1 MSIKGT
7 PRTSHGMYGS
17 PTYHTYWGML
27 ARCTKPDSVRWEDY
41 GERGIKVCARWLASF
56 ENFLE
61 DMGIRP
67 EGKTLDRIC
76 GDGDYE
82 PTNCRW
88 ATDEEQA
95 NNKSNTRW
103 LEYKGERLP
112 IRIWERRLGLG
123 RQVLDGRID
132 RYGWSVER
140 ALSTPALQKG
150 QHGHRG

>member
-27 ARCTKPDSVRWEDY
+27 ARCTNPESVRWEDY
-41 GERGIKVCARWLASF
+41 GERGIKVCDSWRDCF

-61 DMGIRP
+61 DMGARP
-67 EGKTLDRIC
+67 SGKTLDRLD

-82 PTNCRW
+82 PSNCRW
-88 ATDEEQA
+88 ATPDEQA
-95 NNKSNTRW
+95 NNKSNTRRLCFGGRTQSTAQW
-103 LEYKGERLP
+103 DRELKLGKGAT
-112 IRIWERRLGLG
+112 
-123 RQVLDGRID
+123 QARID

-140 ALSTPALQKG
+140 ALTTPGKE
-150 QHGHRG
+150 QHAARV